1 MFMITR
7 RSMVVSLAATTI
19 LTQTPTALASAA
31 HGIDDAADAKRK
43 INIAGRQRMLT
54 QRMAKAS
61 CFAFLDIERQQH
73 IEQAKAAHALF
84 DRSLRGLRYGDPELG
99 LKTER
104 NSRVQKGLGVVNGLW
119 FSYGEAVANAFGGAK
134 VEREALDAIIAQNLT
149 ILKEM
154 NRTVGLTEQAYGGN
168 EIPLH
173 LAIAINIAGRQRM
186 LTQKMSKEV
195 CMIAAGYAPEE
206 TRGALAKTVALFD
219 NSLLALREGMA
230 LVGIQPP
237 KTREVAQQLSAVAE
251 MWGVLKPVMDR
262 VVADGKVE
270 DTTLEKVATENNP
283 LLVEMNKAVFLYE
296 KES

>member
-1 MFMITR
+1 MITR
-7 RSMVVSLAATTI
+7 RILLLSLATSTVLA
-19 LTQTPTALASAA
+19 QTPAVLASASA
-31 HGIDDAADAKRK
+31 GIDAAADAKRK

-61 CFAFLDIERQQH
+61 CFAFLGIERDLH

-104 NSRVQKGLGVVNGLW
+104 NSNVQKGLGVVNGLW
-119 FSYGEAVANAFGGAK
+119 FAYGEAVASSFEDGA
-134 VEREALDAIIAQNLT
+134 VDRTTLDAIIAQNLT

-154 NRTVGLTEQAYGGN
+154 NRTVGLTEQAYGGA

-195 CMIAAGYAPEE
+195 GMMAAGYAPEE
-206 TRGALAKTVALFD
+206 TRIALAETVTLFD

-237 KTREVAQQLSAVAE
+237 RTRELEQQLGTVAE
-251 MWGVLKPVMDR
+251 MWGALKPVMDKII
-262 VVADGKVE
+262 ADARVE
-270 DTTLEKVATENNP
+270 DAAVVRVAAENSP

-296 KES
+296 NEG